1 MFKNLNPRHHRTK
14 PDPLPKEYW
23 VQRYVPAPEE
33 EAGRAKTLD
42 DRVAQV
48 NFTLVKSILLMVN
61 QVQNKLD
68 KIEFRGE
75 NDKCLVSLTLKNR
88 YR

>member
-1 MFKNLNPRHHRTK
+1 MK
-14 PDPLPKEYW
+14 PHPLPKKYR
-23 VQRYVPAPEE
+23 VQRYVPAPAE

-48 NFTLVKSILLMVN
+48 DFTLVKSILLMVN

-68 KIEFRGE
+68 KIKFRDE
-75 NDKCLVSLTLKNR
+75 NDTCLAALTLKNR
-88 YR
+88 